1 MGVRIMNQEELN
13 EEIHR
18 TRQRI
23 RDWNTLW
30 DQLVEEDPPD
40 PEFSSRAGYYDLQL
54 TTELNRLVD
63 LQNQLK

>member
-1 MGVRIMNQEELN
+1 MGVSTMNQEELK

-23 RDWNTLW
+23 RDGNTLK
-30 DQLVEEDPPD
+30 DKLVEQNPPE
-40 PEFSSRAGYYDLQL
+40 PEFNSRAGYYDLQL